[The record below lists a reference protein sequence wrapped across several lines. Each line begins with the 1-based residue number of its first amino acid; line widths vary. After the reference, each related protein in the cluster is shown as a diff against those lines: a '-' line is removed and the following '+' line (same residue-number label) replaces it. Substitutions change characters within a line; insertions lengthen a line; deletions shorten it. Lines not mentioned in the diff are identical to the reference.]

1 MSISL
6 TTGMTTTAIASSS
19 MEISMALQSM
29 SAPSL
34 WRRSKERGISYS
46 SEEIKDNSGVPMMN
60 LACIDKTGFYRE
72 GELKFF
78 SGNYSEADKVYPND
92 MLVACTDLTRNADI
106 IGTPIL
112 VPSGAEFYLYT
123 MDLAKLTPKAN
134 IDKMFLWYC

>member
-1 MSISL
+1 
-6 TTGMTTTAIASSS
+6 
-19 MEISMALQSM
+19 
-29 SAPSL
+29 
-34 WRRSKERGISYS
+34 
-46 SEEIKDNSGVPMMN
+46 MN